1 MIILTTAMFQQ
12 PGLDNLALDNTKI
25 DDLQAVIDNW
35 EKYYIYQLLSNNTPA
50 YAQGLADLFVAECSA
65 NDGVPTSARFVK
77 IYNLFNEMAGAK
89 MWSSKGMKQTF
100 KSIILYHYITEGAA
114 YSGTG
119 GVTAG
124 NSSASKTLDIANSYR
139 FAELR
144 FNDAILSIRAIQW
157 WLKAGNANGGGSAEY
172 PEYVYPYC
180 GPEDGEVFA
189 VKYQL

>member
-12 PGLDNLALDNTKI
+12 SGLDNLALDNTKLA
-25 DDLQAVIDNW
+25 DLQAVIDNW
-35 EKYYIYQLLSNNTPA
+35 ESFYIYQLLSNNTPA
-50 YAQGLADLFVAECSA
+50 YAQGLAQLFIADCNA
-65 NDGVPTSARFVK
+65 NNGVPIIPRFVK
-77 IYNLFNEMAGAK
+77 IFNAFNEMAGAK
-89 MWSSKGMKQTF
+89 MWSSKGMIQTF
-100 KSIILYHYITEGAA
+100 KSLILYHYITEGAA

-144 FNDAILSIRAIQW
+144 FNDAILSIRSIQW
-157 WLKAGNANGGGSAEY
+157 WLKAGNANGGGSAQY

-180 GPEDGEVFA
+180 GPDEVDPFA
-189 VKYQL
+189 IKYQL